1 MTPATPQAT
10 TAIKHTTALAS
21 LLLEPGDYLQRVE
34 ARMTELAGDRGSD
47 PGARMVH
54 EHLGTGGK
62 RLRARL
68 ALASCQALGG
78 RPEDAI
84 DWAAAV
90 ELLHNASL
98 VHDDIQDGDR
108 TRRGQPALW
117 ARYGAAQA
125 INTGDLLLMLP
136 FRALGHYPAET
147 QVALVQILAEYA
159 ESTARGQIR
168 ELSLTASA
176 DKGWGDYFA
185 AVSGKTGTLFALPV
199 RGAAELAGLAP
210 DEARELASAL
220 SSIGVLY
227 QLQDDLLDLF
237 DAKGRGDTGS
247 DIYSGR
253 LTAVVLTHL
262 DLHPEDGPTLFE
274 VLRKPRVETRAQE
287 VEALV
292 ARFIAG
298 GTAAQL
304 RSRIELLASELLS
317 SDALNRSSG
326 IHALASE
333 LVARVLAPLDTV
345 LGGCHE

>member
-21 LLLEPGDYLQRVE
+21 LLLEQGDYLDRVE
-34 ARMTELAGDRGSD
+34 ARMTELAGDRVAD

-54 EHLGTGGK
+54 EHLETGGK

-68 ALASCQALGG
+68 ALASCHALGG
-78 RPEDAI
+78 HPEDAV

-98 VHDDIQDGDR
+98 IHDDIQDGDR
-108 TRRGQPALW
+108 SRRGQPALW

-136 FRALGHYPAET
+136 FRALKRYPAEV
-147 QVALVQILAEYA
+147 QAALVQVLAEYA

-168 ELSLTASA
+168 ELSLTASP
-176 DKGWGDYFA
+176 DKGWGDYFT

-199 RGAAELAGLAP
+199 RGAAELAGLMP

-237 DAKGRGDTGS
+237 DAKGRGTTGS
-247 DIYSGR
+247 DIYEGR

-262 DLHPEDGPTLFE
+262 DLHPEEGPALFE
-274 VLRKPRVETRAQE
+274 VLRKPREETYPEEVAQ
-287 VEALV
+287 LV
-292 ARFIAG
+292 SRFIEG
-298 GTAAQL
+298 GAVAQL
-304 RSRIELLASELLS
+304 LGRIELLASELLA
-317 SDALNRSSG
+317 SDALNQTPA
-326 IHALASE
+326 IHAVASE
-333 LVARVLAPLDTV
+333 LVALVLAPLESM

>member
-1 MTPATPQAT
+1 MKPATPQAT

-21 LLLEPGDYLQRVE
+21 LLLEPGDYLARVE
-34 ARMTELAGDRGSD
+34 ARMTELAGDRGAD
-47 PGARMVH
+47 LGARMVH
-54 EHLGTGGK
+54 EHLDTGGK

-68 ALASCQALGG
+68 ALASCRALGG
-78 RPEDAI
+78 RAEDAI

-98 VHDDIQDGDR
+98 IHDDIQDGDR

-117 ARYGAAQA
+117 AQHGAAQA
-125 INTGDLLLMLP
+125 INIGDLLLMLP
-136 FRALGHYPAET
+136 FRALRRYPAES
-147 QVALVQILAEYA
+147 QAALVQILAKYA
-159 ESTARGQIR
+159 ESTVRGQIR

-199 RGAAELAGLAP
+199 HGAAELAGVTP
-210 DEARELASAL
+210 DEARELAAAL

-237 DAKGRGDTGS
+237 AAKGRRSAGS
-247 DIYSGR
+247 DIYAGR

-274 VLRKPRVETRAQE
+274 VLCKPREETRAEE
-287 VEALV
+287 VEDLV
-292 ARFIAG
+292 ARFIEG
-298 GTAAQL
+298 GATAQL
-304 RSRIELLASELLS
+304 LARIELLASELLA
-317 SDALNRSSG
+317 SDALNRTPG
-326 IHALASE
+326 IHAVASE
-333 LVARVLAPLDTV
+333 LVAHILAPLDTV
-345 LGGCHE
+345 LGGRHE